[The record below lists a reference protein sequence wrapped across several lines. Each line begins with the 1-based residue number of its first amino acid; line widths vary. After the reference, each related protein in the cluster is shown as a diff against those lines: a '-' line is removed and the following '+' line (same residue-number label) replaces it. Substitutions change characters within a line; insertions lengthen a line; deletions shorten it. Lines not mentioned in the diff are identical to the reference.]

1 MMTTEV
7 YLSRSRLFQRLKNGP
22 HGQLIERYAARL
34 VEDGLVRQGAWRCL
48 NVVGGLLSWMAS
60 SCARLADLDECRIER
75 YVRHRG
81 SKQTIQPGDRAAL
94 RRWLSVLREA
104 SAIAPAPI
112 LKGTDICRVQRISAK
127 GTRPVA
133 EEHRSPPAS
142 SPPLPA

>member
-22 HGQLIERYAARL
+22 HGQLIELYAARL

-60 SCARLADLDECRIER
+60 SRARLADLDECRIER

-104 SAIAPAPI
+104 SAIARIGRA
-112 LKGTDICRVQRISAK
+112 VQIPFQGPTPHSTSA
-127 GTRPVA
+127 
-133 EEHRSPPAS
+133 AS
-142 SPPLPA
+142 SDELA